1 MLKSIRMKILKYYL
15 WFVLVTDMWEGEGDN
30 ESEPDFSKNA
40 GLDVVANSE
49 RGDIGFDGS
58 LRNDRSL
65 YNFSPDKLLPVM
77 CSKSTLYRKK
87 GYLVIHLGNF
97 GNSNP
102 YWKL

>member
-1 MLKSIRMKILKYYL
+1 MI
-15 WFVLVTDMWEGEGDN
+15 VTDVWEGEGDN

-87 GYLVIHLGNF
+87 GYMVIHLGNF
-97 GNSNP
+97 GN
-102 YWKL
+102 YIRIAH